1 MVDKRE
7 EILSLHRYFIWA
19 NKMRVNFESL
29 ALKSNLDEFLVQMDL
44 MMYMSYW
51 YGTLFTV
58 IEGWQD
64 LHLEDHKIENLLVSD
79 KIELLRRYR
88 NGVFHYQKTYNDTRF
103 KLTKNGLTVGVLS
116 KPEGGKDRL
125 STKIINKEKEGYRLD
140 SNAEIEYVVVR
151 RDPITKISNSQVLC
165 NITMNRN

>member
-1 MVDKRE
+1 
-7 EILSLHRYFIWA
+7 
-19 NKMRVNFESL
+19 VNDRKGISQTNPVAGDIIAIEKQL
-29 ALKSNLDEFLVQMDL
+29 YDDSNV
-44 MMYMSYW
+44 
-51 YGTLFTV
+51 
-58 IEGWQD
+58 
-64 LHLEDHKIENLLVSD
+64 
-79 KIELLRRYR
+79 
-88 NGVFHYQKTYNDTRF
+88 RF